1 MRPRYGAG
9 NTQPIGSR
17 RNGRISGVRWCSTR
31 TGSNFYSWLSKNGA
45 ANLLV
50 QSDVDLK
57 SGTLPNKTFDTDLR
71 TMRFRNP
78 PRDRKAKPGSGLP
91 GARLV
96 RAVETLENNGQIFLR
111 YADASILNL
120 SDGIVPVSVKTNEN
134 APAGRRVCH

>member
-1 MRPRYGAG
+1 MADTSYPPPSLRLIREFMPACRRDHGTEPG
-9 NTQPIGSR
+9 IVSR
-17 RNGRISGVRWCSTR
+17 SVRGGDGRISRVRWCSTR

-96 RAVETLENNGQIFLR
+96 RAVETLENNG
-111 YADASILNL
+111 
-120 SDGIVPVSVKTNEN
+120 
-134 APAGRRVCH
+134 